1 MRFDYIIRARLAGSF
16 REPFSL
22 VFIILAI
29 LISLGAAVLSQEKM
43 QTSLLVALVSEDTGI
58 YGERLISILPEN
70 TSFSMRE
77 MPQNEAMRRLNQDR
91 LEAVVIIRSDFTE
104 KIKDAEYRNT
114 LELYTSPSS
123 QATATISE
131 PLINGVMMLW
141 MEELSTIEAREY
153 LLEHGSTYDASD
165 EIKQREQ
172 IISLWKDGSV
182 INIDLV
188 EIDGNSESTASDSPF
203 SACIK
208 WYGVLCLF
216 YLVVAASWV
225 LDINKKSLRI
235 RINQMGVRQW
245 KMIICNSAAPLLICA
260 AGYIVAGTA
269 CCIFV
274 GASILN
280 VVAYFSPMLFYLVG
294 ILGVTLF
301 TASLLKNILSLMFIA
316 PALTFLNGV
325 LSGLLLE
332 MPDWAYV
339 LKWLSCALPGRWLN
353 ESVSGPLKALPWAL
367 VCSVAW
373 VGIGIVTSWIS
384 AKNSRIKKNGADFNS
399 SKTENARKCEII
411 L

>member
-1 MRFDYIIRARLAGSF
+1 M
-16 REPFSL
+16 
-22 VFIILAI
+22 
-29 LISLGAAVLSQEKM
+29 
-43 QTSLLVALVSEDTGI
+43 VALVSEDTGI
-58 YGERLISILPEN
+58 YGERLISNLSEN
-70 TSFSMRE
+70 AGFSMRE
-77 MPQNEAMRRLNQDR
+77 MPRDEALRHLNQDR
-91 LEAVVIIRSDFTE
+91 LEAVVIICSDFTE
-104 KIKDAEYRNT
+104 KIKDAEYCNT

-141 MEELSTIEAREY
+141 MEEQSTIEVREY
-153 LLEHGSTYDASD
+153 LLEHGKAYDASD

-182 INIDLV
+182 INLDMV
-188 EIDGNSESTASDSPF
+188 EIDGHSESTVSDDPF
-203 SACIK
+203 SACVK

-216 YLVVAASWV
+216 YLVVGASWV

-245 KMIICNSAAPLLICA
+245 KMIICNSAAPLIICA
-260 AGYIVAGTA
+260 VGYIVAGIA

-280 VVAYFSPMLFYLVG
+280 VAAYFVPILFYLIG

-316 PALTFLNGV
+316 PILTFLNGV

-339 LKWLSCALPGRWLN
+339 LKWLSFALPGRWLN
-353 ESVSGPLKALPWAL
+353 ESISVPLKAMPWAL
-367 VCSVAW
+367 VCSAVW
-373 VGIGIVTSWIS
+373 LGIGIATSSIR
-384 AKNSRIKKNGADFNS
+384 AQKQ
-399 SKTENARKCEII
+399 
-411 L
+411 

>member
-1 MRFDYIIRARLAGSF
+1 MRFDYILRARLAGSF

-43 QTSLLVALVSEDTGI
+43 QTSLLVALVSEDAGI
-58 YGERLISILPEN
+58 YGERLISILAEN

-77 MPQNEAMRRLNQDR
+77 MPRYEALRLLNQDR
-91 LEAVVIIRSDFTE
+91 LEAVVIIRSDFTK
-104 KIKDAEYRNT
+104 KIEDAEYRNT

-153 LLEHGSTYDASD
+153 LLEHGKTYDASD
-165 EIKQREQ
+165 ELTQREQ
-172 IISLWKDGSV
+172 IISLWKDGSA
-182 INIDLV
+182 ININMV
-188 EIDGNSESTASDSPF
+188 EIDGDSESTASDGPF
-203 SACIK
+203 FACVK

-216 YLVVAASWV
+216 YLLVGASWV

-245 KMIICNSAAPLLICA
+245 KMIICNSAAPILICA
-260 AGYIVAGTA
+260 AGYIVAGIA

-274 GASILN
+274 GTSILN
-280 VVAYFSPMLFYLVG
+280 VVAYFLPMLLYFVG

-301 TASLLKNILSLMFIA
+301 TTSLLKNILSLMFLA

-339 LKWLSCALPGRWLN
+339 LKWLSSSLPGRWLN
-353 ESVSGPLKALPWAL
+353 ESISQPLKALPWAL
-367 VCSVAW
+367 VCSAAW
-373 VGIGIVTSWIS
+373 VGIGIATSTIR
-384 AKNSRIKKNGADFNS
+384 AKKQ
-399 SKTENARKCEII
+399 
-411 L
+411 

>member
-1 MRFDYIIRARLAGSF
+1 MRFEYIFRARLAGSL

-29 LISLGAAVLSQEKM
+29 LISFGAAVFSQEKM
-43 QTSLLVALVSEDTGI
+43 QTSLMVALVSEDSGT
-58 YGERLISILPEN
+58 YSERLISNLSEN
-70 TSFSMRE
+70 EGFSMRE
-77 MPQNEAMRRLNQDR
+77 MPRDEALRLLNQDR

-104 KIKDAEYRNT
+104 KIKDAEYCNT

-141 MEELSTIEAREY
+141 MEEQSTIEARDY
-153 LLEHGSTYDASD
+153 LLEHGKTYDGSD

-182 INIDLV
+182 VNINMV
-188 EIDGNSESTASDSPF
+188 EIDGHSESTASDSPF
-203 SACIK
+203 SACVK

-216 YLVVAASWV
+216 YLVVGASWV

-245 KMIICNSAAPLLICA
+245 KMIICNSAAPLLICV
-260 AGYIVAGTA
+260 AGYIVAGIA

-280 VVAYFSPMLFYLVG
+280 VAEYFVPILLYLVG
-294 ILGVTLF
+294 ILGVTLL

-316 PALTFLNGV
+316 PILTFLNGV

-332 MPDWAYV
+332 IPDWAYV
-339 LKWLSCALPGRWLN
+339 LKWLSFALPGRWLN
-353 ESVSGPLKALPWAL
+353 ESISVPLKALPWAL

-373 VGIGIVTSWIS
+373 VGIGIATSS
-384 AKNSRIKKNGADFNS
+384 NRAKKQ
-399 SKTENARKCEII
+399 
-411 L
+411 

>member
-1 MRFDYIIRARLAGSF
+1 MRFDYILRARLAGSF

-29 LISLGAAVLSQEKM
+29 LISLGAAVFSQKKM
-43 QTSLLVALVSEDTGI
+43 QTGLLVALVSEDTGI
-58 YGERLISILPEN
+58 YGERLISNLSEN
-70 TSFSMRE
+70 TGFSMRE
-77 MPQNEAMRRLNQDR
+77 MPRDEALRLLNQDR
-91 LEAVVIIRSDFTE
+91 LEAVVIICSDFTE
-104 KIKDAEYRNT
+104 KIKGAEYCNT

-141 MEELSTIEAREY
+141 MEEQSTIEVREY
-153 LLEHGSTYDASD
+153 LLEHGKTYDVSD

-182 INIDLV
+182 VNIIMV
-188 EIDGNSESTASDSPF
+188 EIDGDSESTATDGPF
-203 SACIK
+203 SACVK

-216 YLVVAASWV
+216 YLVVGASWV

-235 RINQMGVRQW
+235 RINQMGIRQW
-245 KMIICNSAAPLLICA
+245 KMIICNSAAPLLICTS
-260 AGYIVAGTA
+260 GYIVAGIA

-280 VVAYFSPMLFYLVG
+280 VSVYFVPMLSYLVG

-316 PALTFLNGV
+316 PILTFLNGV

-339 LKWLSCALPGRWLN
+339 LKWLSFALPGRWLM
-353 ESVSGPLKALPWAL
+353 ESISISLKALPWAL

-373 VGIGIVTSWIS
+373 VGIGIVTSSIR
-384 AKNSRIKKNGADFNS
+384 AK
-399 SKTENARKCEII
+399 E
-411 L
+411 

>member
-1 MRFDYIIRARLAGSF
+1 MRFDYILRARLAGSF

-29 LISLGAAVLSQEKM
+29 LISLGAAVFSQKKM
-43 QTSLLVALVSEDTGI
+43 QTGLLVALVSEDTGI
-58 YGERLISILPEN
+58 YGERLISNLSEN
-70 TSFSMRE
+70 TGFSMRE
-77 MPQNEAMRRLNQDR
+77 MPRDEALRLLNQDR
-91 LEAVVIIRSDFTE
+91 LEAVVIICSDFTE
-104 KIKDAEYRNT
+104 KIKGAEYCNT

-141 MEELSTIEAREY
+141 MEEQSTIEVREY
-153 LLEHGSTYDASD
+153 LLEHGKTYDVSD

-182 INIDLV
+182 VNINMV
-188 EIDGNSESTASDSPF
+188 EIDGDSESTATDGPF
-203 SACIK
+203 SACVK

-216 YLVVAASWV
+216 YLVVGASWV

-235 RINQMGVRQW
+235 RINQMGIRQW
-245 KMIICNSAAPLLICA
+245 KMIICNSAAPLLICTS
-260 AGYIVAGTA
+260 GYIVAGIA

-280 VVAYFSPMLFYLVG
+280 VSVYFVPMLSYLVG

-316 PALTFLNGV
+316 PILTFLNGV

-339 LKWLSCALPGRWLN
+339 LKWLSFALPGRWLM
-353 ESVSGPLKALPWAL
+353 ESISISLKALPWAL

-373 VGIGIVTSWIS
+373 VGIGIVTSSIR
-384 AKNSRIKKNGADFNS
+384 AK
-399 SKTENARKCEII
+399 E
-411 L
+411 

>member
-1 MRFDYIIRARLAGSF
+1 MRFDYILRARLAGSF

-29 LISLGAAVLSQEKM
+29 LISLGAAVFSQKKM
-43 QTSLLVALVSEDTGI
+43 QTGLLVALVSEDTGI
-58 YGERLISILPEN
+58 YGERLISNLSEN
-70 TSFSMRE
+70 TGFSMRE
-77 MPQNEAMRRLNQDR
+77 MPRDEALRLLNQDR
-91 LEAVVIIRSDFTE
+91 LEAVVIICSDFTE
-104 KIKDAEYRNT
+104 KIKGAEYCNT

-141 MEELSTIEAREY
+141 MEEQSTIEVREY
-153 LLEHGSTYDASD
+153 LLEHGKTYDVSD

-182 INIDLV
+182 VNINMV
-188 EIDGNSESTASDSPF
+188 EIDGDSESTATDGPF
-203 SACIK
+203 SACVK

-216 YLVVAASWV
+216 YLVVGASWV

-245 KMIICNSAAPLLICA
+245 KMIICNSAAPLLICTS
-260 AGYIVAGTA
+260 GYIVAGIA

-280 VVAYFSPMLFYLVG
+280 VSVYFVPMLSYLVG

-316 PALTFLNGV
+316 PILTFLNGV

-339 LKWLSCALPGRWLN
+339 LKWLSFALPGRWLM
-353 ESVSGPLKALPWAL
+353 ESISISLKALPWAL

-373 VGIGIVTSWIS
+373 VGIGIVTSSIR
-384 AKNSRIKKNGADFNS
+384 AK
-399 SKTENARKCEII
+399 E
-411 L
+411 

>member
-1 MRFDYIIRARLAGSF
+1 MRFDYIFRARLASSF

-22 VFIILAI
+22 IFIILAI
-29 LISLGAAVLSQEKM
+29 LISFGAAVFSQEKM
-43 QTSLLVALVSEDTGI
+43 ETSLMVALVSEDTGI
-58 YGERLISILPEN
+58 YGERLISNLSEN
-70 TSFSMRE
+70 AGFSMRE
-77 MPQNEAMRRLNQDR
+77 MPRDEALRLLNQDR
-91 LEAVVIIRSDFTE
+91 LEAVVIICSDFTE
-104 KIKDAEYRNT
+104 KIKDAEYCNT

-141 MEELSTIEAREY
+141 MEEQSTIEVREY
-153 LLEHGSTYDASD
+153 LLEHGKAYDASD

-182 INIDLV
+182 ININMV
-188 EIDGNSESTASDSPF
+188 EIDGHSESTVSDDPF
-203 SACIK
+203 SACVK

-216 YLVVAASWV
+216 YLVVGASWV

-245 KMIICNSAAPLLICA
+245 KMIICNSAAPLIICA
-260 AGYIVAGTA
+260 VGYIVAGIA

-280 VVAYFSPMLFYLVG
+280 VAAYFVPILFYLIG

-316 PALTFLNGV
+316 PILTFLNGV

-339 LKWLSCALPGRWLN
+339 LKWLSFALPGRWLN
-353 ESVSGPLKALPWAL
+353 ESISVPLKAMPWAL
-367 VCSVAW
+367 VCSAVW
-373 VGIGIVTSWIS
+373 LGIGIATSSIR
-384 AKNSRIKKNGADFNS
+384 AQKQ
-399 SKTENARKCEII
+399 
-411 L
+411 

>member
-1 MRFDYIIRARLAGSF
+1 MRFDYILRARLAGSF

-29 LISLGAAVLSQEKM
+29 LISFGAAVISQEKM
-43 QTSLLVALVSEDTGI
+43 QTGLLVAFVSEDTGI
-58 YGERLISILPEN
+58 YGERLISSISEN
-70 TSFSMRE
+70 SGFTLRE
-77 MPQNEAMRRLNQDR
+77 MPQEEAMRLLSQDR

-114 LELYTSPSS
+114 IELYTSPSS

-131 PLINGVMMLW
+131 PIINGVMMLW

-153 LLEHGSTYDASD
+153 LLEHGKTYDASD
-165 EIKQREQ
+165 ELKQREQ

-182 INIDLV
+182 INIDMV
-188 EIDGNSESTASDSPF
+188 VIDGDSELESSDDPF
-203 SACIK
+203 SACVK
-208 WYGVLCLF
+208 WYGILCLF
-216 YLVVAASWV
+216 YLVVGASWV

-235 RINQMGVRQW
+235 RIKQMGVRQW

-260 AGYIVAGTA
+260 VGYIIAGIA

-274 GASILN
+274 GTSVLNIKENFLPMIL
-280 VVAYFSPMLFYLVG
+280 YLVG
-294 ILGVTLF
+294 ILGVTLSA
-301 TASLLKNILSLMFIA
+301 ASLLKNILSLMFIA

-339 LKWLSCALPGRWLN
+339 LKLISFALPGRWLN
-353 ESVSGPLKALPWAL
+353 EASSFPLKALPGAL
-367 VCSVAW
+367 ICSTAW
-373 VGIGIVTSWIS
+373 VGIGIAIS
-384 AKNSRIKKNGADFNS
+384 SVRAKNA
-399 SKTENARKCEII
+399 
-411 L
+411 